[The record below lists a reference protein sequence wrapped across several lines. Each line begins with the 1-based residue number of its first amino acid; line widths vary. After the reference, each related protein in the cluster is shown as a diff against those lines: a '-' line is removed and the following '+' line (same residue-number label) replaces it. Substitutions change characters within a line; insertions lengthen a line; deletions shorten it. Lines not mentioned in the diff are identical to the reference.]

1 MDISVIIP
9 VYNGADTIAE
19 TLHSI
24 LAQTLDPTQA
34 QVEILVVNDGSTDQT
49 STLVQNVMGQLPG
62 QDKTYDI
69 KLIELDN
76 GGVSRARN
84 QGARLAKG
92 RYLTFMDADDL
103 WTTDKLE
110 AQFLALESNPEA
122 GFVYSWVNSIDLDG
136 NFFRRGG
143 YFTMTGDPWVQSIV
157 IDVVESGSNVMIR
170 RQAFEQVQG
179 FDERLTHSEDWDL
192 WIRLAENFSVV
203 TVPMPQI
210 LYRQGGVTASTNVR
224 KMEEGS
230 LALIRRI
237 AGQLGRQNHT
247 LIHQSLANR
256 YKILTFEAMDGEA
269 KRERAILA
277 FIYSLKAT
285 FYDRQ
290 LLLKNFNLLVRFW
303 LKCLVIL
310 FGFKRLLR
318 ARIFHQPGWD
328 SLEMLFLVSINVHV

>member
-210 LYRQGGVTASTNVR
+210 LYRQGHVIWGLLLLYIVLMGGQKLSVDY
-224 KMEEGS
+224 
-230 LALIRRI
+230 LIRRKLI
-237 AGQLGRQNHT
+237 GRT
-247 LIHQSLANR
+247 A
-256 YKILTFEAMDGEA
+256 
-269 KRERAILA
+269 
-277 FIYSLKAT
+277 
-285 FYDRQ
+285 
-290 LLLKNFNLLVRFW
+290 V
-303 LKCLVIL
+303 
-310 FGFKRLLR
+310 
-318 ARIFHQPGWD
+318 
-328 SLEMLFLVSINVHV
+328 

>member
-143 YFTMTGDPWVQSIV
+143 TSQ
-157 IDVVESGSNVMIR
+157 
-170 RQAFEQVQG
+170 
-179 FDERLTHSEDWDL
+179 
-192 WIRLAENFSVV
+192 
-203 TVPMPQI
+203 
-210 LYRQGGVTASTNVR
+210 
-224 KMEEGS
+224 
-230 LALIRRI
+230 
-237 AGQLGRQNHT
+237 
-247 LIHQSLANR
+247 
-256 YKILTFEAMDGEA
+256 
-269 KRERAILA
+269 
-277 FIYSLKAT
+277 
-285 FYDRQ
+285 
-290 LLLKNFNLLVRFW
+290 
-303 LKCLVIL
+303 
-310 FGFKRLLR
+310 
-318 ARIFHQPGWD
+318 
-328 SLEMLFLVSINVHV
+328 